1 MHPDEIANLLRR
13 ALRQRVLSP
22 GQALN
27 QDDLAKRFGVS
38 RIPLREALRTLGG
51 EGLIVIRP
59 GIGAVVTELSVDEV
73 TELYDLRLLLEPPLV
88 PAIIQ
93 QSRRHDVDELAE
105 LVRRMDVQ
113 VEAGDGDGWSNL
125 NYAFHRRLSEL
136 SGRRHHARLVLQ
148 VLNLVEPYSRIYA
161 HVLGSLPEAQRQHHA
176 MVSALADGDGER
188 LRNLMESTI
197 RTTRERLIAEM
208 RAVDDAQGDPLH
220 MLLGP
225 VASRSSPG

>member
-22 GQALN
+22 GQPLN

-38 RIPLREALRTLGG
+38 RIPLREALRTLAG
-51 EGLIVIRP
+51 EGLIQIRP
-59 GIGAVVTELSVDEV
+59 GIGAVVTELSREEV

-88 PAIIQ
+88 PDIVQ
-93 QSRRHDVDELAE
+93 QSRRQDVDELAE
-105 LVRRMDVQ
+105 LVRRMDAL
-113 VEAGDGDGWSNL
+113 VESADGDGWSNL

-161 HVLGSLPEAQRQHHA
+161 HVLGSLPQAQREHHA
-176 MVSALADGDGER
+176 MVEALQGGDGSR
-188 LRNLMESTI
+188 LRELMETSI

-208 RAVDDAQGDPLH
+208 RAVDIEEGDPLQ
-220 MLLGP
+220 MLVGP
-225 VASRSSPG
+225 VAARSSRG